1 MKIPEAVRE
10 LVESGPLGHLTTLN
24 SDGSPQVTVVWL
36 GIEDDEF
43 VIGHMGV
50 WRKVRNIRRDPR
62 VALSLLGA
70 KTNAQGL
77 REYLVIR
84 GRARVTEGGA
94 PALLQRLARVYL
106 GPEAEFPRRLI
117 AIVPDISRA
126 SRPNILKGSAR
137 GIRQRRRQSQ
147 LIIQFR
153 PDSRRRASPLSHR
166 ATHWPWRLRRIGSG
180 APHGRC
186 SLRAVKR
193 SR

>member
-106 GPEAEFPRRLI
+106 GPEAEFPPPAYR
-117 AIVPDISRA
+117 D
-126 SRPNILKGSAR
+126 RPGYITRITPEYFEGV
-137 GIRQRRRQSQ
+137 G
-147 LIIQFR
+147 
-153 PDSRRRASPLSHR
+153 
-166 ATHWPWRLRRIGSG
+166 PWNPPK
-180 APHGRC
+180 A
-186 SLRAVKR
+186 
-193 SR
+193 